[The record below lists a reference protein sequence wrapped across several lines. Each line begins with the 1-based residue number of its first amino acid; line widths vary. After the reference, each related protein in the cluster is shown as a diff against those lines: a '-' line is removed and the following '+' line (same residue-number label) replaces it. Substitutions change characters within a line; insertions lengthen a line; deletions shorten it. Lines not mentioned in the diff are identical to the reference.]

1 MLQKKLKIKD
11 IDLLDA
17 FKKKKEPSKY
27 ASVLKYAIPPII
39 LALIVV
45 GFFGFVTFKNNSLQ
59 GDIADMN
66 VKIKELEKKIAE
78 DPNLP
83 KFNTLTSII
92 MNTKKYKTL
101 YEDIQSYPQLS
112 QGIFDQLII
121 SANGTLSI
129 TGFNFTR
136 DSQTISINIETSN
149 ESNTE
154 EFVRNLKASDTFADV
169 SYTGYMGSEKTEE
182 TITTDNSVLSG
193 LLGTTAKKES
203 TKTGKIVYTATV
215 LCLLK

>member
-1 MLQKKLKIKD
+1 MLQKRLKVKD

-17 FKKKKEPSKY
+17 YKKKKEPSKY

-39 LALIVV
+39 LALVVV
-45 GFFGFVTFKNNSLQ
+45 GFFGFITFKNNSLQ

-66 VKIKELEKKIAE
+66 VKIKELEKKMAE

-112 QGIFDQLII
+112 QVIFDQLII
-121 SANGTLSI
+121 SGNGTLSI

-136 DSQTISINIETSN
+136 ESQTISINIETSN

-154 EFVRNLKASDTFADV
+154 GFVRNLKASGTFADV
-169 SYTGYMGSEKTEE
+169 SYTGYMGSEKTED
-182 TITTDNSVLSG
+182 TITTDDSVLSG

-203 TKTGKIVYTATV
+203 TKTGEIVYTATV